1 MKILVING
9 PNLNLLGKRDRQ
21 IYGQKTLAEIEQSL
35 VSRGRELGVELL
47 FFQSNHE
54 GCIIDEIQDKADEV
68 DGLIINPGALTHY
81 SVALRDAL
89 ADLRIPVIEVHL
101 SNIFARE
108 SFRNISITA
117 PVCSGIVAGFG
128 WRSYQ
133 AAMDLL
139 FSMVEKEYREN
150 QVT

>member
-9 PNLNLLGKRDRQ
+9 PNLNLLGKRDSA
-21 IYGQKTLAEIEQSL
+21 IYGKKTLTEIEQDL
-35 VSRGRELGVELL
+35 VLRGRELGVELL

-54 GCIIDEIQDKADEV
+54 GRILDEIQNKADEI

-81 SVALRDAL
+81 SLALRDAL
-89 ADLRIPVIEVHL
+89 ADLRIPIVEVHL

-108 SFRNISITA
+108 SFRNVSVTA

-128 WRSYQ
+128 WKSYL
-133 AAMDLL
+133 AALDLL
-139 FSMVEKEYREN
+139 HSMTEKGC
-150 QVT
+150 QKKPPV